1 MRSKCDNENEK
12 PHNDRPFKKKFNI
25 KAIDLKLNQFNG
37 GNRESFNIPELG
49 KYKIFKT
56 RDLIEGFTKARTSYN
71 LEHTNNLIF
80 NLNNF
85 CQTNSP
91 HHLFP
96 QFVRPNGQ
104 RSTLL

>member
-1 MRSKCDNENEK
+1 MRSKCDNGKEK
-12 PHNDRPFKKKFNI
+12 PHNDRPCTKKFNI
-25 KAIDLKLNQFNG
+25 KAIDHELKQFNK
-37 GNRESFNIPELG
+37 GNHQSFNVPELE
-49 KYKIFKT
+49 KYKSFKT
-56 RDLIEGFTKARTSYN
+56 RDLIEGFTEDRTGYN
-71 LEHTNNLIF
+71 LEHTNNLIL

-85 CQTNSP
+85 CQKNSP